1 MTGTME
7 RIELE
12 HGAWLIYWP
21 QWFADDEPQLGEA
34 IPWQAHQIRIFGRWV
49 NEPRLSAWIA
59 DPGLS
64 YRYSGQLREPLSWPE
79 LLLPIRERLKQ
90 DLSVD
95 FNSVLANLYRNGQD
109 AMGWHSDN
117 EPELGHEPL
126 IASLSLGQPRR
137 FLIRE
142 NKQRHPVLELSLGG
156 GDLVVMGGTLQHYYQ
171 HQIARTKKM
180 VGPRINLTFRRIVS
194 KGG

>member
-1 MTGTME
+1 MSGSQQ

-21 QWFADDEPQLGEA
+21 QWTAVDEHQISDA
-34 IPWQAHQIRIFGRWV
+34 IPWQTHQIRIFGRWV

-64 YRYSGQLREPLSWPE
+64 YRYSGQLREPLFWPD

-90 DLSVD
+90 ELYVD

-109 AMGWHSDN
+109 AMGWHCDN
-117 EPELGHEPL
+117 EPELGPDPF
-126 IASLSLGQPRR
+126 IASLSLGHPRR

-156 GDLVVMGGTLQHYYQ
+156 GDLVVMGGALQHYYQ
-171 HQIARTKKM
+171 HQIARTKKT
-180 VGPRINLTFRRIVS
+180 VGPRVNLTFRRIVS
-194 KGG
+194 ESS